1 MRSSTGS
8 DAFLADLAALGA
20 LLASWVF
27 VDGLLTNYVD
37 YFFGLFKAGCLTW
50 KQFDLASL
58 FPMRDESVPSG
69 GMVFIWVVWMVCV
82 DRFAWRSTAG
92 AVEWWAVSIIVL
104 SICMVFEVF
113 DKVKVLNQTIKN

>member
-8 DAFLADLAALGA
+8 DADLADLAALGA
-20 LLASWVF
+20 LLASCVL
-27 VDGLLTNYVD
+27 VDGLLTNYVG
-37 YFFGLFKAGCLTW
+37 YFFCLFKAGCLTW

-69 GMVFIWVVWMVCV
+69 GTVLIWVVCGIDGFV
-82 DRFAWRSTAG
+82 WRSTAV
-92 AVEWWAVSIIVL
+92 AVERWAVSMIVL